1 MQVAQLRI
9 PKPPNSVTDA
19 ARLESVEKK
28 WLEAYCLF
36 LRRPG
41 RKREEEQWKG
51 VCGYRGKWR
60 LRCKTNQTTKEGG
73 LSDGR
78 CANTYGQQCGGPAD
92 PSPRGRRGEPQLT
105 TPWTLHQSCAWK
117 VWCGRVEQRWTE
129 LHPNTCNLFR
139 TGEERVTELF
149 FNSSCVQLMRFKSDK

>member
-9 PKPPNSVTDA
+9 PKMPNSVTDA
-19 ARLESVEKK
+19 TKLESVGKK

-60 LRCKTNQTTKEGG
+60 LRCKTSQTTKEGG
-73 LSDGR
+73 PSDGR

-92 PSPRGRRGEPQLT
+92 PNPRGWWGEPQLT
-105 TPWTLHQSCAWK
+105 TSGLSISP
-117 VWCGRVEQRWTE
+117 VPGRFDVGGGSKDGQNCILIHAIHLGLGRKGWQNCILTAAV
-129 LHPNTCNLFR
+129 CN
-139 TGEERVTELF
+139 
-149 FNSSCVQLMRFKSDK
+149 